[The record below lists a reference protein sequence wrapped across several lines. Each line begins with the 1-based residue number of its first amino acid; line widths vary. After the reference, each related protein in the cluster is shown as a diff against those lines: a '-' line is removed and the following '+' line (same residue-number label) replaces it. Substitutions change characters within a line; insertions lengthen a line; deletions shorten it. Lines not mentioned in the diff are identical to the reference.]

1 MKHSP
6 GRWEA
11 EFVGHSG
18 PGDNPEE
25 VWEVNNG
32 HARIAEYMTEAD
44 ARLVAAAPEMLA
56 ALVKI
61 DKLAREADTDANS
74 QTVLALQVG
83 IIAQIAL
90 DKATQSNI

>member
-6 GRWEA
+6 GKWEA
-11 EFVGHSG
+11 ECVGHGG

-44 ARLVAAAPEMLA
+44 ARLVAAAPEMLEALKKARAWVAMYHNQPGHDA
-56 ALVKI
+56 ASRSMTDVI
-61 DKLAREADTDANS
+61 DRAIE
-74 QTVLALQVG
+74 
-83 IIAQIAL
+83 
-90 DKATQSNI
+90 KATQPNI

>member
-11 EFVGHSG
+11 ECVGHGG

-32 HARIAEYMTEAD
+32 HARIAEYLNEAD
-44 ARLVAAAPEMLA
+44 ARLVAAAPDMLEALKQARSWSAGRRGA
-56 ALVKI
+56 AARSITKAI
-61 DKLAREADTDANS
+61 DRA
-74 QTVLALQVG
+74 
-83 IIAQIAL
+83 IA
-90 DKATQSNI
+90 KAEG